1 MSRLEGKVALVTG
14 AARGIGAAIAKAM
27 AEAGANVLIADVL
40 DDEGQAFAEAIGSA
54 ARYVHLDVTKSA
66 DWQKAVESAVHA
78 FGKLNVLV
86 NNAGIS
92 TYGLIE
98 HLDDHDWEKTL
109 AVNLSG
115 VFRGIRAAIPAMRSA
130 GGGSIVNISS
140 AAGMLGYTGL
150 PAYVASKFGVR
161 GLTKAAA
168 LELARDGIRVNSVHP
183 GYIRTPLSMAG
194 PAPSTDAIPLRRM
207 GEPAEVGNLVVY
219 LASDESAFS
228 TGSEFIVDGG
238 QTAGAIVWGFD
249 DDSDAAR

>member
-27 AEAGANVLIADVL
+27 AEAGAQVLIADVF
-40 DDEGQAFAEAIGSA
+40 DDDGQTLAVEIGKA
-54 ARYVHLDVTKSA
+54 AKYVHLDVTKSVA
-66 DWQKAVESAVHA
+66 WQNAVECALRE
-78 FGKLNVLV
+78 FGKLDVLV

-98 HLDDHDWEKTL
+98 HLDDADWEKTL
-109 AVNLSG
+109 AVNLTG
-115 VFRGIRAAIPAMRSA
+115 VFRGIKAAIPPMRSA
-130 GGGSIVNISS
+130 GGGSIINISS

-183 GYIRTPLSMAG
+183 GFIRTPLSMAG
-194 PAPSTDAIPLRRM
+194 PAPSTGAIPLRRM
-207 GEPAEVGNLVVY
+207 GEPAEVGSLVVF

-249 DDSDAAR
+249 DDPAGK

>member
-27 AEAGANVLIADVL
+27 AAAGAEVLIADVL
-40 DDEGQAFAEAIGSA
+40 DDDGQTLAVEIGRA
-54 ARYVHLDVTKSA
+54 ARYVHLDVTKSV
-66 DWQKAVESAVHA
+66 DWQNAVECAVRE
-78 FGKLNVLV
+78 FGKLDVLV

-98 HLDDHDWEKTL
+98 HLDESDWEKTL
-109 AVNLSG
+109 AVNLTG
-115 VFRGIRAAIPAMRSA
+115 VFRGIKAAIPAMRRA
-130 GGGSIVNISS
+130 GGGSIINISS

-183 GYIRTPLSMAG
+183 GFIRTPLSMAG

-207 GEPAEVGNLVVY
+207 GEPAEVGDLVVF

-228 TGSEFIVDGG
+228 TGSEFILDGG

-249 DDSDAAR
+249 DGPAAT